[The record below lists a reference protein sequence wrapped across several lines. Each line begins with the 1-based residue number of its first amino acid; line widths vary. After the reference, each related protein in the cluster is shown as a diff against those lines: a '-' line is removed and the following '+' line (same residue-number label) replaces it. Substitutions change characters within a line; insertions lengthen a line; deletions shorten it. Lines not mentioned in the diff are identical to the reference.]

1 MSFGN
6 GSKDMG
12 SSRVAPRESSGR
24 VAPECSEEF
33 GNEPSVELGKGSL
46 GGFVKGVSSLSSSL
60 GSGKREFGEWH
71 TGECTTVSVSGSF
84 WGGLVLGKCFVRR
97 RDACSRRR

>member
-12 SSRVAPRESSGR
+12 SSGVAPRESSGR

-33 GNEPSVELGKGSL
+33 GNEPSVELEKGSL
-46 GGFVKGVSSLSSSL
+46 VEFVKGVFSLSSFL
-60 GSGKREFGEWH
+60 GSGKRELESGTQESALQCSCQGPSGEGW
-71 TGECTTVSVSGSF
+71 S
-84 WGGLVLGKCFVRR
+84 
-97 RDACSRRR
+97 

>member
-12 SSRVAPRESSGR
+12 SSGVAPRESSGK

-46 GGFVKGVSSLSSSL
+46 VGFV
-60 GSGKREFGEWH
+60 
-71 TGECTTVSVSGSF
+71 
-84 WGGLVLGKCFVRR
+84 
-97 RDACSRRR
+97 